1 MKNYQDTSRTKFFDK
16 RNSLRNYLGFALC
29 WIPNPFSQC
38 NRHQKFVLKFGLFSC
53 ISLPHSDKSTLSKMW
68 YFVVKTFHFF
78 LSQRL
83 YYSVSEWTHQIISLF
98 FPSPT
103 QIFFFQSPK
112 TNLKKLAS
120 LRSHSLI
127 FKKGKP

>member
-78 LSQRL
+78 SLKDF
-83 YYSVSEWTHQIISLF
+83 IIQSLNEHIKSYHCF
-98 FPSPT
+98 SPP
-103 QIFFFQSPK
+103 QFRIFFQSPK

-120 LRSHSLI
+120 PRSHSLT

>member
-78 LSQRL
+78 SLSKTL
-83 YYSVSEWTHQIISLF
+83 LFSLWMNTSNHIIV
-98 FPSPT
+98 FPLPNSD
-103 QIFFFQSPK
+103 FFFQSPK